1 MKRGDI
7 VTVAAKG
14 AYAGKPRPA
23 LIVQSDFFIETGS
36 VTVCLLSSTL
46 VDAPLLRI
54 AVDPN
59 RETGLQKPSQV
70 MIDKMVTVPREAIGS
85 QIGALDDAQMVA
97 VDRSLALFLGIV
109 KASEKRKRKR
119 KPRT

>member
-14 AYAGKPRPA
+14 AYSGKPRPA
-23 LIVQSDFFIETGS
+23 LIIQSDFFAETGS
-36 VTVCLLSSTL
+36 VTLCPLTGTL

-54 AVDPN
+54 TIAPAP
-59 RETGLQKPSQV
+59 ETGLLKPSQI
-70 MIDKMVTVPREAIGS
+70 MIDKVVTIPRDAVGSRIGM
-85 QIGALDDAQMVA
+85 LDDTQMIS

-109 KASEKRKRKR
+109 KAPMKRKQKR

>member
-1 MKRGDI
+1 VKRGDI

-14 AYAGKPRPA
+14 AYSGKPRPA

-36 VTVCLLSSTL
+36 VTVCLFSTTA

-54 AVDPN
+54 AVDPTP
-59 RETGLQKPSQV
+59 ETGLQKPSQI
-70 MIDKMVTVPREAIGS
+70 MIDKMVTVPREAVGTRIGM
-85 QIGALDDAQMVA
+85 LDDAQMIA

-109 KASEKRKRKR
+109 KATEKRKRKR